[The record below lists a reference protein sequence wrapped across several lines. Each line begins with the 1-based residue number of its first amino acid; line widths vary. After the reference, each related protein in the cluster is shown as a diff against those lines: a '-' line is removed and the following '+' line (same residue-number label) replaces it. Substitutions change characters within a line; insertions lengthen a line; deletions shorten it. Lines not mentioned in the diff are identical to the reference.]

1 MTCQTAFKPS
11 ENYLSTV
18 VFNGNGSTT
27 SFSYTFDYLNRD
39 VWSIN
44 SPNTASTSYNPYLK
58 IYVNGV
64 AQSYTMSDAST
75 LVLASAPP
83 AGTANVV
90 IRRDSSISARAVDY
104 VEGSVL
110 TETNL
115 DRDSKQAFFLAQ
127 EIYDRTLDLQCRTD
141 NRYVNAYHFTAN
153 GSQSVF
159 TLNTSSSSTGL
170 GSETRDLNREEVLV
184 YLNGTAQQARS
195 NVYSVGLS
203 GGFVDVALASPPANG
218 TLVEIRTVVS
228 GASQAMNITAGSID
242 TTKLANGAVTFV
254 KTNFD
259 GASGNNT
266 FLVQRSGAAKWDSIT
281 AGDIS
286 NFDGAVTAKRLDQFA
301 APTTTV
307 GMGNQRIINLGAPSA
322 TGDAVTKKYVDDLVT
337 NNYIPQVAYYAQVT
351 PSTTTTDA
359 TISVPFAWQWV
370 RISGYGASNIH
381 NIRAHSIISFANLSN
396 DANART
402 DLIFMAE
409 SGNRSIFAYRSGNSF
424 IYRPA
429 TSGATNKNVFFEFV
443 KNAAG
448 I

>member
-11 ENYLSTV
+11 ENYLSTIV
-18 VFNGNGSTT
+18 YSGNGATT
-27 SFSYTFDYLNRD
+27 SFAYPFDYLNRD
-39 VWSIN
+39 VWAIN
-44 SPNTASTSYNPYLK
+44 SPNTASGSYNPYLK

-64 AQSYTMSDAST
+64 AQSYTMSNAST

-83 AGTANVV
+83 AGSNNVV
-90 IRRDSSISARAVDY
+90 IRRDSSIAARAVDY

-153 GSQSVF
+153 GTQNMF
-159 TLNTSSSSTGL
+159 ALDTTSSSTGT
-170 GSETRDLNREEVLV
+170 GSEPRELNREEVLV
-184 YLNGTAQQARS
+184 FLNGTAQQARS
-195 NVYSVGLS
+195 DTYSVGLS
-203 GGFVDVALASPPANG
+203 GGVVNVTLASPPAN
-218 TLVEIRTVVS
+218 TTKVEVRTVVS
-228 GASQAMNITAGSID
+228 GASQALNITAGSID
-242 TTKLANGAVTFV
+242 TVKLADGAVTFV

-281 AGDIS
+281 AGDVS
-286 NFDGAVTAKRLDQFA
+286 NFDAAVTSKRLDQFA

-307 GMGNQRIINLGAPSA
+307 GMGGQRIINLGAPSA
-322 TGDAVTKKYVDDLVT
+322 TGDAATKKYVDDLVT

-402 DLIFMAE
+402 ELIFMADP
-409 SGNRSIFAYRSGNSF
+409 SNRNIQAYRSGNSF

-429 TSGATNKNVFFEFV
+429 VGSAANKNVFFEFI

-448 I
+448 V

>member
-11 ENYLSTV
+11 ANYLSTV
-18 VFNGNGSTT
+18 VYNGNGSTT

-39 VWSIN
+39 VWVAN
-44 SPNTASTSYNPYLK
+44 SPNTASSSYNPYLK
-58 IYVNGV
+58 IYVNGI
-64 AQSYTMSDAST
+64 AQAYTMSDAST

-83 AGTANVV
+83 SGTSNVV
-90 IRRDSSISARAVDY
+90 VRRDSSIAARAVDY

-127 EIYDRTLDLQCRTD
+127 ELYDRTLDLQCRTD

-153 GSQSVF
+153 GTQSVF
-159 TLNTSSSSTGL
+159 ALDTSSSSTGL
-170 GSETRDLNREEVLV
+170 GSETRELNREEVLV
-184 YLNGTAQQARS
+184 FLNGTAQQARS
-195 NVYSVGLS
+195 DTYSVGMS
-203 GGFVDVALASPPANG
+203 GGYVNVTLASPPAN
-218 TLVEIRTVVS
+218 TTKVEIRTVVS
-228 GASQAMNITAGSID
+228 GASQALNITAGSID
-242 TTKLANGAVTFV
+242 TAKLANGAVTFV

-266 FLVQRSGAAKWDSIT
+266 FLCQRGGAAKWDSIT

-286 NFDGAVTAKRLDQFA
+286 NFDSAINSKRLDQFA

-307 GMGNQRIINLGAPSA
+307 SMGNQRLINLGTPSA

-351 PSTTTTDA
+351 PSNTSTDA

-370 RISGYGASNIH
+370 RISGYGGSNIY
-381 NIRAHSIISFANLSN
+381 NIRAHSIISFANLSS

-402 DLIFMAE
+402 ELIFMADPN
-409 SGNRSIFAYRSGNSF
+409 NRNIAAYRSGNSF
-424 IYRPA
+424 VYRPTTNSA
-429 TSGATNKNVFFEFV
+429 ANKNVFFEFV

>member
-18 VFNGNGSTT
+18 VYNGNGSST

-39 VWSIN
+39 VWAIS
-44 SPNTASTSYNPYLK
+44 SPNTASASYNPYLK

-64 AQSYTMSDAST
+64 AQSYTMSNAST

-83 AGTANVV
+83 AGVNNVV
-90 IRRDSSISARAVDY
+90 IRRDSSIAARAVDY

-127 EIYDRTLDLQCRTD
+127 ELYDRTLDLQCRTD

-153 GSQSVF
+153 GTQSVF
-159 TLNTSSSSTGL
+159 TLNTASSSTGL
-170 GSETRDLNREEVLV
+170 GSETRELNREEVVVL
-184 YLNGTAQQARS
+184 LNGTAQQARS
-195 NVYSVGLS
+195 SVYGVGLS
-203 GGFVDVALASPPANG
+203 AGFVDVTLASPPANG

-228 GASQAMNITAGSID
+228 GASQAMNITANSID
-242 TTKLANGAVTFV
+242 TTKLINGAVTWP

-266 FLVQRSGAAKWDSIT
+266 FLCQRGGVAKWDSIT

-286 NFDGAVTAKRLDQFA
+286 NFDGAINSKRLDQFA

-307 GMGNQRIINLGAPSA
+307 SMGNQRLINLGAPSL
-322 TGDAVTKKYVDDLVT
+322 TGDAATKKYVDDLVT
-337 NNYIPQVAYYAQVT
+337 NNYIPQVAFYYQTT
-351 PSTTTTDA
+351 PANTSTDA

-370 RISGYGASNIH
+370 RISGYGGSAY
-381 NIRAHSIISFANLSN
+381 NIRTHSIIPFGDLSTDTN
-396 DANART
+396 NRT
-402 DLIFMAE
+402 TLVFMADPT
-409 SGNRSIFAYRSGNSF
+409 NRTIAAYRSGNSF
-424 IYRPA
+424 VYRPN
-429 TSGATNKNVFFEFV
+429 SGGTTKTVVFEFI